1 MDKHYFYIQ
10 NGNIIG
16 CGQAKCLNDDIIN
29 VEVSEDMVNY
39 DDNPTWES
47 ERYKWEWKWDGEKII
62 DNPEFDKEEKIRY
75 NDAMRQARSEA
86 YNAETDSL
94 VARKVRKQSINDW
107 TEEDEAEF
115 VQKMHELTENIKS
128 KYPYKE

>member
-1 MDKHYFYIQ
+1 MDYFYIQ

-16 CGQAKCLNDDIIN
+16 CGQAQCLNDDIIN

-47 ERYKWEWKWDGEKII
+47 ERFKWKYKWDGEKLIE
-62 DNPEFDKEEKIRY
+62 NPDFEAEETAHY
-75 NDAMRQARSEA
+75 NEAMRQARSEA
-86 YNAETDSL
+86 YAGKTDSL

>member
-1 MDKHYFYIQ
+1 MDYFYIQ
-10 NGNIIG
+10 NGKIIG
-16 CGQAKCLNDDIIN
+16 CGQAQCLNDDIIN

-47 ERYKWEWKWDGEKII
+47 ERFKWQWKWDGEKII
-62 DNPEFDKEEKIRY
+62 DNPDFDNEEKIRY
-75 NDAMRQARSEA
+75 NEAMRQARSEA

>member
-1 MDKHYFYIQ
+1 MNYFYIQ

-16 CGQAKCLNDDIIN
+16 CGQAQCLNDDIIN

-47 ERYKWEWKWDGEKII
+47 ERFKWKYKWDGEKII
-62 DNPEFDKEEKIRY
+62 DNPDFDNEEKIRY
-75 NDAMRQARSEA
+75 NEAMRQARSEA
-86 YNAETDSL
+86 YAGETDSL

>member
-1 MDKHYFYIQ
+1 MNYFYIR
-10 NGNIIG
+10 NSEIVG

-47 ERYKWEWKWDGEKII
+47 ERFKWKYKWDGEKLIE
-62 DNPEFDKEEKIRY
+62 NPDFEAEETAHY
-75 NDAMRQARSEA
+75 NEAMRQARSEA
-86 YNAETDSL
+86 YAGKTDAL
-94 VARKVRKQSINDW
+94 VARKIRKQSINDW

-115 VQKMHELTENIKS
+115 LEAMSSTTNEIKEQ
-128 KYPYKE
+128 YPYK

>member
-1 MDKHYFYIQ
+1 MDYFYIQ

-16 CGQAKCLNDDIIN
+16 CGQAQCLNDDIIN

-47 ERYKWEWKWDGEKII
+47 ERFKWKYKWDGEKII
-62 DNPEFDKEEKIRY
+62 ENPDFEAEETAHY
-75 NDAMRQARSEA
+75 NEAMRQARSEA
-86 YNAETDSL
+86 YAGETDSL

-107 TEEDEAEF
+107 SEEDEAEF
-115 VQKMHELTENIKS
+115 MQKMHELTENIKS

>member
-1 MDKHYFYIQ
+1 MNYFYIR
-10 NGNIIG
+10 NNEVVG

-47 ERYKWEWKWDGEKII
+47 ERYKWKWKWDGTSLIE
-62 DNPEFDKEEKIRY
+62 NPEFDKEEKIRY